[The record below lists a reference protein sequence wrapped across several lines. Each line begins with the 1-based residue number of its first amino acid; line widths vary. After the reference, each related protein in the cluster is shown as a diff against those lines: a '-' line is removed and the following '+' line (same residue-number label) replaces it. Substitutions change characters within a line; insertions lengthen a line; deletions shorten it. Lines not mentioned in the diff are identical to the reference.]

1 MRIDSSC
8 KRINK
13 ESHSIT
19 ITSAFHRA
27 QGEDPQLLK
36 QVNTCRIVD
45 QNLANTF
52 LTGDPPA
59 VDLTPSSNGCG
70 PSRDSKRE
78 ARIRRSSVT
87 AVKGGRGCQTGNST
101 LPRSQGASKN
111 VGTSPNA
118 RHQKNTNEPDL
129 EEPPNCASTE
139 GQAPVPPSKT
149 TDTRSSLEAPKV
161 VGGNEGADNL
171 CTQGSRD
178 DRNNGHTNGGSTKN
192 HEGNNDRSSC
202 DSSSNSSST
211 ESARS
216 APADCCFPMSSMGAF
231 SIDTDDQL
239 TVNTAKKLGGTV
251 VKNSRI

>member
-1 MRIDSSC
+1 MEVSIDLSLEDPPLEHC
-8 KRINK
+8 DEVY
-13 ESHSIT
+13 ESHVNRGPPLDVGLDDEILQS
-19 ITSAFHRA
+19 
-27 QGEDPQLLK
+27 GEVVWKDS
-36 QVNTCRIVD
+36 VNSKETC
-45 QNLANTF
+45 QHSS
-52 LTGDPPA
+52 LT
-59 VDLTPSSNGCG
+59 
-70 PSRDSKRE
+70 R
-78 ARIRRSSVT
+78 
-87 AVKGGRGCQTGNST
+87 GNST
-101 LPRSQGASKN
+101 LPRSQGASKKA
-111 VGTSPNA
+111 GTSPNA

-149 TDTRSSLEAPKV
+149 TDTRLSLEAPKV
-161 VGGNEGADNL
+161 VGGNEGTDNL